1 MRRNAPGVR
10 PVDPLRRTG
19 NESAKGWTRAGAAGR
34 LRLVTGVVRLEPVD
48 ERNLEPLLSVAA
60 AEAEPEDV
68 MPAVDAPA
76 GWSLAR
82 RDAFREFH
90 RASFGGLDGPT
101 RTLMYAI
108 VSGGEVVG
116 MVRMTRRDEPGT
128 VETGMWLGRSARGRG
143 LGAAALRELL
153 HAAAAAGMRT
163 VVADTTPDNAGAI
176 SVLRKC
182 GAELHEEGGKLSARM
197 CLDSALPTH

>member
-1 MRRNAPGVR
+1 M
-10 PVDPLRRTG
+10 
-19 NESAKGWTRAGAAGR
+19 
-34 LRLVTGVVRLEPVD
+34 TGVVRLELVD

-68 MPAVDAPA
+68 MPPVDAPA

-101 RTLMYAI
+101 RTRMYAI
-108 VSGGEVVG
+108 VAGGEVVG
-116 MVRMTRRDEPGT
+116 VVRMTRRDEPGT

-153 HAAAAAGMRT
+153 NTAAAAGMHT
-163 VVADTTPDNAGAI
+163 VVAETTPENQGAV

-182 GAELHEEGGKLSARM
+182 GAELREKGGKLYAQM
-197 CLDSALPTH
+197 CLDSVLPAR

>member
-1 MRRNAPGVR
+1 MA
-10 PVDPLRRTG
+10 
-19 NESAKGWTRAGAAGR
+19 
-34 LRLVTGVVRLEPVD
+34 GVVRLELVD

-68 MPAVDAPA
+68 MPPVEAPA

-82 RDAFREFH
+82 RDAFRAFH

-101 RTLMYAI
+101 RTRMYAI
-108 VSGGEVVG
+108 VAGGEVVG

-153 HAAAAAGMRT
+153 NAAAAAGMHT
-163 VVADTTPDNAGAI
+163 VVADTTPENQGAV

-182 GAELHEEGGKLSARM
+182 GAKLRERDGKLHAEM
-197 CLDSALPTH
+197 CLDSALPAR

>member
-1 MRRNAPGVR
+1 M
-10 PVDPLRRTG
+10 TG
-19 NESAKGWTRAGAAGR
+19 A
-34 LRLVTGVVRLEPVD
+34 VRLEPVD

-68 MPAVDAPA
+68 MPPVDAPA

-90 RASFGGLDGPT
+90 RASFGGLAGPT
-101 RTLMYAI
+101 RTAMYAV

-116 MVRMTRRDEPGT
+116 MVRMARRDEPGV

-153 HAAAAAGMRT
+153 HAAAAAGMHT
-163 VVADTTPDNAGAI
+163 VVADTTPDNAGAL
-176 SVLRKC
+176 SVLRRC
-182 GAELHEEGGKLSARM
+182 GAELREENGRIHARM
-197 CLDSALPTH
+197 CLDSAIPSH

>member
-1 MRRNAPGVR
+1 MRRNTPGVR
-10 PVDPLRRTG
+10 PAEAVGHSG
-19 NESAKGWTRAGAAGR
+19 NPGPKGWTARTESGR
-34 LRLVTGVVRLEPVD
+34 LRLVTGAVRLEPVD

-68 MPAVDAPA
+68 MPPVQAPA

-90 RASFGGLDGPT
+90 RASLGGLNGPT
-101 RTLMYAI
+101 RTAMYAI

-143 LGAAALRELL
+143 LGAAALRQLL
-153 HAAAAAGMRT
+153 HTAAAAGMHT
-163 VVADTTPDNAGAI
+163 VVADTTPDNTGAL

-182 GAELHEEGGKLSARM
+182 GAELREEGGKVHARM
-197 CLDSALPTH
+197 CLDSALPIR